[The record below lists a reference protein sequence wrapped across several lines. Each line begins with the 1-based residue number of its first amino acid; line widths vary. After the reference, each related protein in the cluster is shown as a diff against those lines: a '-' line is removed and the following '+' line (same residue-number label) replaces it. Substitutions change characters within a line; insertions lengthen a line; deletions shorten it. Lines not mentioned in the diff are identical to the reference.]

1 MKAKMD
7 QDCGGKGLDL
17 GWREVLVAIA
27 SSCLHKG
34 PLDRIGVRIRV
45 SNKGNSM
52 VKSELIESLAE
63 RADITLAKA
72 EEVVDLF
79 FNSVTETLAGG
90 DRVEIRG
97 FGAFTVRDYKSYK
110 GRNPKTGEQIVV
122 PPKRLPFWKTG
133 QELKQRVDSAF
144 IDKQKRGEA

>member
-1 MKAKMD
+1 
-7 QDCGGKGLDL
+7 
-17 GWREVLVAIA
+17 
-27 SSCLHKG
+27 
-34 PLDRIGVRIRV
+34 
-45 SNKGNSM
+45 M

-63 RADITLAKA
+63 RADITQAKA

-79 FNSVTETLAGG
+79 FNSITETLAQG

-97 FGAFTVRDYKSYK
+97 FGAFTVRDYKSYN

-144 IDKQKRGEA
+144 MDKIKRGEA

>member
-1 MKAKMD
+1 
-7 QDCGGKGLDL
+7 
-17 GWREVLVAIA
+17 
-27 SSCLHKG
+27 
-34 PLDRIGVRIRV
+34 
-45 SNKGNSM
+45 M

-79 FNSVTETLAGG
+79 FNNITETLANG

-97 FGAFTVRDYKSYK
+97 FGAYK
-110 GRNPKTGEQIVV
+110 GRNPKTGEQITV

-144 IDKQKRGEA
+144 VAKLGKGES

>member
-1 MKAKMD
+1 
-7 QDCGGKGLDL
+7 
-17 GWREVLVAIA
+17 
-27 SSCLHKG
+27 
-34 PLDRIGVRIRV
+34 
-45 SNKGNSM
+45 M

-79 FNSVTETLAGG
+79 FNNITDTLASG

-97 FGAFTVRDYKSYK
+97 FGAFTVRDYKTYK
-110 GRNPKTGEQIVV
+110 GRNPKTGEQITV

-144 IDKQKRGEA
+144 VAKLGRGE

>member
-1 MKAKMD
+1 
-7 QDCGGKGLDL
+7 
-17 GWREVLVAIA
+17 
-27 SSCLHKG
+27 
-34 PLDRIGVRIRV
+34 
-45 SNKGNSM
+45 M

-79 FNSVTETLAGG
+79 FNNITETLANG

-110 GRNPKTGEQIVV
+110 GRNPKTGEQITV

-144 IDKQKRGEA
+144 TAKLGRGE

>member
-1 MKAKMD
+1 
-7 QDCGGKGLDL
+7 
-17 GWREVLVAIA
+17 
-27 SSCLHKG
+27 
-34 PLDRIGVRIRV
+34 
-45 SNKGNSM
+45 M

-79 FNSVTETLAGG
+79 FNSITETLAQG

-110 GRNPKTGEQIVV
+110 GRNPKTGEQITV

-144 IDKQKRGEA
+144 MDKIKRGEG

>member
-1 MKAKMD
+1 
-7 QDCGGKGLDL
+7 
-17 GWREVLVAIA
+17 
-27 SSCLHKG
+27 
-34 PLDRIGVRIRV
+34 
-45 SNKGNSM
+45 M

-79 FNSVTETLAGG
+79 FNNITETLANG

-110 GRNPKTGEQIVV
+110 GRNPKTGEQITV

-144 IDKQKRGEA
+144 VAKSGRSE

>member
-1 MKAKMD
+1 
-7 QDCGGKGLDL
+7 
-17 GWREVLVAIA
+17 
-27 SSCLHKG
+27 
-34 PLDRIGVRIRV
+34 
-45 SNKGNSM
+45 M

-79 FNSVTETLAGG
+79 FNGVTETLANG

-97 FGAFTVRDYKSYK
+97 FGAFTVREYKSYK
-110 GRNPKTGEQIVV
+110 GRNPKTGEQITV

-144 IDKQKRGEA
+144 LSRSQAEGSED

>member
-1 MKAKMD
+1 
-7 QDCGGKGLDL
+7 
-17 GWREVLVAIA
+17 
-27 SSCLHKG
+27 
-34 PLDRIGVRIRV
+34 
-45 SNKGNSM
+45 M

-79 FNSVTETLAGG
+79 FNNITETLASG

-110 GRNPKTGEQIVV
+110 GRNPKTGEQITV

-144 IDKQKRGEA
+144 VAKLSRGE

>member
-1 MKAKMD
+1 
-7 QDCGGKGLDL
+7 
-17 GWREVLVAIA
+17 
-27 SSCLHKG
+27 
-34 PLDRIGVRIRV
+34 
-45 SNKGNSM
+45 M
-52 VKSELIESLAE
+52 VKSELIECLAE

-79 FNSVTETLAGG
+79 FNGVTETLARG

-110 GRNPKTGEQIVV
+110 GRNPKTGEQITV

-144 IDKQKRGEA
+144 LGQSNDSDSSF